1 MTDKMDSPQERKP
14 THQEVAIHTE
24 GLTRRY
30 GEVDALVDLD
40 LSVPYGSIF
49 GFLGRNG
56 AGKTTTIRLLTG
68 LAHPTRGR
76 AWVAGY
82 ETTNSSHR
90 ARRLFGYLPQEP
102 AFYSWMT
109 GREFL
114 TYISRLSSLR
124 SDEGK
129 VQVERVLELTDLQ
142 KAAKRRIGGYS
153 GGMKQRLAIAQAL
166 IGKPPVLLLDE
177 PTSSLDPAGRH
188 ELLNMIA
195 SLKGEVTVF
204 FSSHILSDI
213 ERVCDTIAVIH
224 EGHLILVSEKE
235 QLLEKY
241 AVNAALLELDSKS
254 LPISKVFLDDLEKRD
269 WVSRVTVAENTI
281 RILASDVPQAKNELL
296 PIIVKHRIAIN
307 HYEWIRPSLEEIFL
321 QISR

>member
-114 TYISRLSSLR
+114 TYISQLSSLP

-129 VQVERVLELTDLQ
+129 VQVERESELSGLQ
-142 KAAKRRIGGYS
+142 NAAKRRIGGYS

-166 IGKPPVLLLDE
+166 IGEPPVLLLDE

-188 ELLNMIA
+188 ELLDMIA

-224 EGHLILVSEKE
+224 EGRLILVSEKE

-254 LPISKVFLDDLEKRD
+254 LPISQVFLDDLEKRD
-269 WVSRVTVAENTI
+269 WVSRVTVTENTI

-296 PIIVKHRIAIN
+296 PMIVKHGIRVN
-307 HYEWIRPSLEEIFL
+307 RYEWIRPSLEEIFL